1 MPEKK
6 IPVYDN
12 NGHLIAVRQGN
23 TVAYYNGNQYT
34 KGTPFSNL
42 YISPYGYEL
51 FYDENGGVSSTPG
64 FNPQTGQP
72 YQKSARVYSV
82 EQAFALGKAVTF
94 ANVAKERAEQARQA
108 GNQEEM
114 QQWMKAQQANEDLQ
128 KQILEHKTNNAAD
141 FRRFGRQVK
150 GYDDEIW
157 NQMGPGWM
165 AQAMMAKA
173 SSDPVFH
180 DALVKTAGMDL
191 VEAAPRDGKWG
202 GQIDINQTPDFSQYQ
217 GQNIQGALLKSVRK
231 QIVGNEMYRQ
241 QVLQDVNKRMN
252 AFNDRLSQRQQVQ
265 AKVEQQQETAGA
277 QQDQHSNS
285 ITFEEAVRQLAVQVD
300 DLSKNARTPAQ
311 KQASAKLK
319 QAINAYGDAQQPGGD
334 QGNNLD
340 HDDDFANRQVPKE
353 AEKQK
358 QADETNYRNNVAAL
372 GGQSNAPQTS
382 DPQQSSQPDNENNGV
397 GFGDDMFGD
406 TSEAPVE
413 NKEAEKSSPVKV
425 VAMPNNDGRYM
436 VVDSKTGK
444 TVDDAQGYGYKS
456 PDKAQTAWDYSHGD
470 KKNSME
476 SKKPKNLKVTE
487 MPNKEGRYV
496 VVNADNGQLVDD
508 ARGYGYKSVEKA
520 QNAWGII
527 PDEPQS
533 SAPESTQPASEQ
545 PAKTQAERGAEAAA
559 LGFTEDLFG
568 ASDVEPPKTKDIP
581 RKQPGHQ
588 GNKQQAPVAND
599 GLDQAEQELPPEE
612 DEVDNQ
618 PPIGFGEDVFQP
630 APQAPT
636 NPAPQ
641 PTNVQKKPAQQA
653 QSSATQEQTKTKA
666 TPSFNHPGANY
677 TMTAFGHSPR
687 DIYSTLSRQD
697 NDDVVSALQASD
709 PSLSAEAAK
718 AKVSQMSSKDRAEA
732 MPKDQQL
739 GLTANYSRQY
749 AGENTKDRFSV
760 AEQLKFEAMIEKR
773 LKQYGH
779 VDLQCSFG
787 PGTPTAFTRAALA
800 VKQHHPKSVKVYGNF
815 AGPAEFASR
824 NSDMGRQG
832 GGPLK
837 NGLTPSQNAMMEAKL
852 MLNSMD
858 GVNFYTWSKDKDG
871 NVQPKSTFIDRDT
884 FRKDYLHG
892 DPSKFNQDAIKAI
905 KEAEA
910 GNPYQIPRR
919 VYWKMAH
926 DRIDRSH
933 ESIAVYDGQYEKQ
946 NARGEARTKKDGKQI
961 YSNTGRLAKYAQVD
975 PKDYSYKDT
984 KPEMSGVIP
993 SDSTRKIEPVNG
1005 KIAHTRRIKD
1015 PETGEYKEGNPVTQA
1030 KLTTVMPSEIAG
1042 MVVNAQ
1048 NDPSLKHG
1056 IYSINDVDG
1065 EKVDLNLKTDPMPS
1079 KGGSKY
1085 RNKVLASFK
1094 QPYDPSKFYM
1104 KNGNSHYKRNK
1115 APKNSNNSA
1124 NYSAGNDS
1132 NRVDFGY
1139 GVFPTDTPGDPKVEQ
1154 QLKGFK
1160 DSGKV
1165 QTKQQRAY
1173 LQQQSDQAKQATF
1186 SQNRQQLAQDA
1197 NQPAQ
1202 EKSTKSAEDG
1212 LIK

>member
-202 GQIDINQTPDFSQYQ
+202 GQIDINQTPDLSQYQ

-231 QIVGNEMYRQ
+231 QIIGNEMYRQ

-252 AFNDRLSQRQQVQ
+252 AFNDQLSQRQQVQ

-300 DLSKNARTPAQ
+300 DLSKNAKTPAQ
-311 KQASAKLK
+311 KEAKVESALPDISPTSTIFAVNAARLAKQEEARVAKEKFVPAGKLVM
-319 QAINAYGDAQQPGGD
+319 QEARAGSRLANDVF
-334 QGNNLD
+334 GNSSS
-340 HDDDFANRQVPKE
+340 AN
-353 AEKQK
+353 
-358 QADETNYRNNVAAL
+358 
-372 GGQSNAPQTS
+372 SQT
-382 DPQQSSQPDNENNGV
+382 
-397 GFGDDMFGD
+397 
-406 TSEAPVE
+406 A
-413 NKEAEKSSPVKV
+413 
-425 VAMPNNDGRYM
+425 ND
-436 VVDSKTGK
+436 GK
-444 TVDDAQGYGYKS
+444 TVKQPEA
-456 PDKAQTAWDYSHGD
+456 
-470 KKNSME
+470 KKEPAKDNE
-476 SKKPKNLKVTE
+476 S
-487 MPNKEGRYV
+487 
-496 VVNADNGQLVDD
+496 
-508 ARGYGYKSVEKA
+508 
-520 QNAWGII
+520 
-527 PDEPQS
+527 QS
-533 SAPESTQPASEQ
+533 ATSESNQPISDQ

-588 GNKQQAPVAND
+588 GNNQQASTAND

-612 DEVDNQ
+612 DEVNNQ
-618 PPIGFGEDVFQP
+618 PPIGFDEDVLQP

-641 PTNVQKKPAQQA
+641 PTNVQKKPSQQ

-709 PSLSAEAAK
+709 PSLSAEEAK
-718 AKVSQMSSKDRAEA
+718 AKVTQMSSKDRAEA

-760 AEQLKFEAMIEKR
+760 AEQLKFESMIEKR

-933 ESIAVYDGQYEKQ
+933 ESIAVYDGQYEKK
-946 NARGEARTKKDGKQI
+946 NARGEARTNKDGKQI

-1094 QPYDPSKFYM
+1094 QPYDPSKFYL

-1186 SQNRQQLAQDA
+1186 SQNQQQLAQDA

-1212 LIK
+1212 LVK

>member
-1 MPEKK
+1 MMPEKK

-51 FYDENGGVSSTPG
+51 FYDENGGVSSAPG

-94 ANVAKERAEQARQA
+94 ANVAKKRAEQARQA

-202 GQIDINQTPDFSQYQ
+202 GQIDINQTPDLSQYQ

-231 QIVGNEMYRQ
+231 QIIGNEMYRQ
-241 QVLQDVNKRMN
+241 QILQDVNKRMN
-252 AFNDRLSQRQQVQ
+252 AFNDQLSQRQQVQ
-265 AKVEQQQETAGA
+265 AKAEQQQETTGA

-300 DLSKNARTPAQ
+300 DLSKNAKTPAQ
-311 KQASAKLK
+311 KEAKVESAL
-319 QAINAYGDAQQPGGD
+319 P
-334 QGNNLD
+334 
-340 HDDDFANRQVPKE
+340 DFAVNAARLAKQEEARAAKAKFVPAGKLVMQE
-353 AEKQK
+353 AR
-358 QADETNYRNNVAAL
+358 AGSHPANDVFGNSSSAN
-372 GGQSNAPQTS
+372 SQT
-382 DPQQSSQPDNENNGV
+382 
-397 GFGDDMFGD
+397 
-406 TSEAPVE
+406 A
-413 NKEAEKSSPVKV
+413 
-425 VAMPNNDGRYM
+425 ND
-436 VVDSKTGK
+436 GK
-444 TVDDAQGYGYKS
+444 TVKQPEA
-456 PDKAQTAWDYSHGD
+456 
-470 KKNSME
+470 KKEPAKDNE
-476 SKKPKNLKVTE
+476 S
-487 MPNKEGRYV
+487 
-496 VVNADNGQLVDD
+496 
-508 ARGYGYKSVEKA
+508 
-520 QNAWGII
+520 
-527 PDEPQS
+527 QS
-533 SAPESTQPASEQ
+533 ATSESNQPISDQ
-545 PAKTQAERGAEAAA
+545 SAKTQAERGAEAAA

-588 GNKQQAPVAND
+588 GNNQQASAAND
-599 GLDQAEQELPPEE
+599 GLDQAEQELPPED
-612 DEVDNQ
+612 DEVNNQ
-618 PPIGFGEDVFQP
+618 PPIGFGEDVFQS

-641 PTNVQKKPAQQA
+641 PANVQKKQAQQA
-653 QSSATQEQTKTKA
+653 QSLATQEQTKTKA

-697 NDDVVSALQASD
+697 NEDVVSALQVSD
-709 PSLSAEAAK
+709 PSLSAEEAK
-718 AKVSQMSSKDRAEA
+718 AKVTQMSSKDRAEA

-760 AEQLKFEAMIEKR
+760 AEQLKFESMIEKR

-933 ESIAVYDGQYEKQ
+933 ESIAVYDGQYEKK
-946 NARGEARTKKDGKQI
+946 NARGEARTNKDGKQI

-1065 EKVDLNLKTDPMPS
+1065 EKVDLNLKTDSMPS

-1104 KNGNSHYKRNK
+1104 KNGNSHYKRNQ
-1115 APKNSNNSA
+1115 APKNNNNSA

-1154 QLKGFK
+1154 QLKGLK

-1186 SQNRQQLAQDA
+1186 SQNQQQLAQDA

-1212 LIK
+1212 LVK